1 MAENSAGELMD
12 WGSSD
17 SCDGKPKIHSAPAY
31 ESDRFFYRVVAMSLG
46 LAILASVAGSVL
58 LAFYGKQTQESLLAI
73 GSAAVGALA
82 GVLAARR

>member
-1 MAENSAGELMD
+1 MPETPAVEPMD

-17 SCDGKPKIHSAPAY
+17 SSDGKHKIRSAPAY
-31 ESDRFFYRVVAMSLG
+31 ESDRFFYRVVAVSLG
-46 LAILASVAGSVL
+46 LAIILSVVGSVI
-58 LAFYGKQTQESLLAI
+58 LAFCGKQNEAVLAI

>member
-1 MAENSAGELMD
+1 MLDNSPPEQLD

-17 SCDGKPKIHSAPAY
+17 SPEEQAKIDRAPAY
-31 ESDRFFYRVVAMSLG
+31 ESDPFFYRVVAVSLG
-46 LAILASVAGSVL
+46 SAIILSVVGSVL
-58 LAFYGKQTQESLLAI
+58 LAFYGIEAQALLAI